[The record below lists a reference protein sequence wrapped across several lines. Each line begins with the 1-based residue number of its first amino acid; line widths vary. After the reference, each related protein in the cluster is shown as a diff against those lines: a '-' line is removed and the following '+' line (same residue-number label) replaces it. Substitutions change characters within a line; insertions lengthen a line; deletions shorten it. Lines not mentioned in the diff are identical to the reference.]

1 MHGVFDIV
9 GPIMIGPSSSH
20 TAGAVRLGLM
30 ARKILGEKVLKAGIQ
45 LHGSFAQTYR
55 GHGTDKALIAGILG
69 FATDDER
76 IVSAL
81 NIAKNQGVAYS
92 FQTIKLEDAHPNTA
106 IIHLTGETGR
116 VAKVCGAS
124 VGGGNIMITNI
135 NGYAVELTGEYP
147 ALITI
152 HHDKPGVIT
161 QVTQILARYA
171 MNIAFMRVSRQ
182 NRGESAMMI
191 MELDDEPAD
200 EVLDDCANV
209 YDVEK
214 AFAIPAI

>member
-69 FATDDER
+69 FAPDDER

-81 NIAKNQGVAYS
+81 TIAKNQGVAYS

-106 IIHLTGETGR
+106 
-116 VAKVCGAS
+116 
-124 VGGGNIMITNI
+124 
-135 NGYAVELTGEYP
+135 YACCPP
-147 ALITI
+147 A
-152 HHDKPGVIT
+152 V
-161 QVTQILARYA
+161 R
-171 MNIAFMRVSRQ
+171 
-182 NRGESAMMI
+182 
-191 MELDDEPAD
+191 
-200 EVLDDCANV
+200 
-209 YDVEK
+209 K
-214 AFAIPAI
+214 AVPAIQL